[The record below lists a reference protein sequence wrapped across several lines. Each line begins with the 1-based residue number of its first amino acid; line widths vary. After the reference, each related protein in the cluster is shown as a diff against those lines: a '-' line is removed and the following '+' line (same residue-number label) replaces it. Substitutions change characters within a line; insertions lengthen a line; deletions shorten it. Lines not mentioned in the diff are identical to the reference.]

1 MTISI
6 QQLINTRA
14 SINHFQPNRPL
25 NKDTITTLI
34 NLATKAPT
42 AYNMQN
48 WNFIAVQSVD
58 AKKRLKSVAFDQQK
72 IIDASVAFII
82 CGKLDG
88 YQQLQNVLKASVTT
102 NIIEQRVADSW
113 ITQATATLENNEV
126 SQRDEAVRSA
136 SLAAMTLMLAAQDME
151 LGSCAIGG
159 FDTLKI
165 AQEFSLTANQ
175 LPVLI
180 VVIGYPTHDNWQQ
193 KYRRPLSEILTI
205 I

>member
-180 VVIGYPTHDNWQQ
+180 VVIGYPMHDNWQQ

>member
-48 WNFIAVQSVD
+48 WSFIAVQSVD

>member
-180 VVIGYPTHDNWQQ
+180 VVIGYPTHDNWQE
-193 KYRRPLSEILTI
+193 KYRSPLSEILTI